1 VGNNRKAAVKKK
13 LNKLVPKRFKKKQ
26 KDLVVQ
32 ENVPRITNET
42 VAEHREE
49 VLKSARKYI
58 YPLQHSKHRIV
69 LVSTTLFVI
78 TLIAF
83 SAYCTLALYR
93 FQSSSTFLYRVSQVI
108 PFPIARTG
116 GKFIAYEN
124 YLFELRHYT
133 HYYETQL
140 KVNFD
145 SGKDKEQL
153 EQFKKRALDKV
164 ITDAYVK
171 QLAEEHGV
179 AVSDQEVEDQ
189 ITIVRNQNRLGSTE
203 KVFEDVIKD
212 YWGWSI
218 NDFKRSLRTTLL
230 AQKVVAKL
238 DTETTQKAEAAMA
251 EIKSGADFAEV
262 AKKYSEGPFL
272 TNNGELPF
280 PVDRTSKEIAA
291 QATDALF
298 KTQPG
303 QTTEIINTGFTLEI
317 YKNLETNGDKIRASR
332 IVLTFKPIE
341 DFVNDLKDKQKYTQY
356 IKLPET
362 TTTEDATIP
371 EETQ

>member
-1 VGNNRKAAVKKK
+1 MKKK
-13 LNKLVPKRFKKKQ
+13 LHKLVPKRLRRKEKG
-26 KDLVVQ
+26 LVVQ
-32 ENVPRITNET
+32 QNVPRITNET

-69 LVSTTLFVI
+69 LVSTGLFII
-78 TLIAF
+78 TIIAF
-83 SAYCTLALYR
+83 FAYCTLALYR
-93 FQSSSTFLYRVSQVI
+93 FQSSSTFLYRVTQVI
-108 PFPIARTG
+108 PFPVARTG
-116 GKFIAYEN
+116 GDFIAYEN

-153 EQFKKRALDKV
+153 DQFKKRALDKV
-164 ITDAYVK
+164 INDAYVK
-171 QLAEEHGV
+171 QLAAENNLS
-179 AVSDQEVEDQ
+179 VSDREIEDQ
-189 ITIVRNQNRLGSTE
+189 ITIVRNQNRLGSSE

-238 DTETTQKAEAAMA
+238 DVDANQKAEAALA
-251 EIKSGADFAEV
+251 ELKAGADFAAV
-262 AKKYSEGPFL
+262 ATKYSDGPYQP
-272 TNNGELPF
+272 NGGEIGF
-280 PVDRTSKEIAA
+280 PVDRTSKEVAA

-303 QTTEIINTGFTLEI
+303 QITEIINTGFTLEI
-317 YKNLETNGDKIRASR
+317 YKNLETNGDKIRAAR
-332 IVLTFKPIE
+332 IVVTFKNID

-356 IKLPET
+356 IKLQVATP
-362 TTTEDATIP
+362 TEDATIP
-371 EETQ
+371 EETPPQ

>member
-238 DTETTQKAEAAMA
+238 DTGRNQER
-251 EIKSGADFAEV
+251 G
-262 AKKYSEGPFL
+262 
-272 TNNGELPF
+272 
-280 PVDRTSKEIAA
+280 
-291 QATDALF
+291 
-298 KTQPG
+298 
-303 QTTEIINTGFTLEI
+303 
-317 YKNLETNGDKIRASR
+317 
-332 IVLTFKPIE
+332 
-341 DFVNDLKDKQKYTQY
+341 
-356 IKLPET
+356 
-362 TTTEDATIP
+362 
-371 EETQ
+371 

>member
-1 VGNNRKAAVKKK
+1 MKKR
-13 LNKLVPKRFKKKQ
+13 LNKLVPKRLRRNKAEGSVK
-26 KDLVVQ
+26 

-69 LVSTTLFVI
+69 LISTGLFIVAI
-78 TLIAF
+78 ISF

-93 FQSSSTFLYRVSQVI
+93 FQSSSTFLYRVTQVI

-116 GKFIAYEN
+116 GQFIAYEN

-140 KVNFD
+140 KVNFAN
-145 SGKDKEQL
+145 GKDKEQL
-153 EQFKKRALDKV
+153 NQFKKRALDK
-164 ITDAYVK
+164 IINDAYVK
-171 QLAEEHGV
+171 QLAAQHGIS
-179 AVSDQEVEDQ
+179 VSDQEVNEQ

-212 YWGWSI
+212 YWGWTVD
-218 NDFKRSLRTTLL
+218 DFKRSLRTTLL

-238 DTETTQKAEAAMA
+238 DTEANQKAESALA
-251 EIKSGADFAEV
+251 ELKGGADFATV
-262 AKKYSEGPFL
+262 AKKYSEDPSKDNG
-272 TNNGELPF
+272 GELGF
-280 PVDRTSKEIAA
+280 AVDRTSKEVSA

-298 KTQPG
+298 KLQPG
-303 QTTEIINTGFTLEI
+303 QITEIVNTGYTLEI
-317 YKNLETNGDKIRASR
+317 LKNIETNGDKIRAAR
-332 IVLTFKPIE
+332 IVINFKTI
-341 DFVNDLKDKQKYTQY
+341 DKFVNDLKEKQKYTQY

-362 TTTEDATIP
+362 NEPDGAEAPADTTG
-371 EETQ
+371 Q

>member
-1 VGNNRKAAVKKK
+1 MKLVKKK
-13 LNKLVPKRFKKKQ
+13 LRKLVPKRLKTGSKA
-26 KDLVVQ
+26 LVIQ

-69 LVSTTLFVI
+69 LISTGLFI
-78 TLIAF
+78 LTIISF
-83 SAYCTLALYR
+83 FIYCTLALYR
-93 FQSSSTFLYRVSQVI
+93 FQSSSTFLYRVTQVI

-116 GKFIAYEN
+116 GHFVAYEN

-153 EQFKKRALDKV
+153 EQFKKRALDKI

-171 QLAEEHGV
+171 QLADEHGIS
-179 AVSDQEVEDQ
+179 VSDREVEDQ

-203 KVFEDVIKD
+203 KVFEDVIRD

-218 NDFKRSLRTTLL
+218 HDFKRSLKTTLL

-238 DTETTQKAEAAMA
+238 DIEANQKAEAALA
-251 EIKSGADFAEV
+251 ELKAGADFATV
-262 AKKYSEGPFL
+262 ATKYSDGPYQA
-272 TNNGELPF
+272 NGGEIGF
-280 PVDRTSKEIAA
+280 PVDRTSKEISA

-303 QTTEIINTGFTLEI
+303 QLTEIVNTGFTLEI
-317 YKNLETNGDKIRASR
+317 YKNLETNGDKIRAAR
-332 IVLTFKPIE
+332 IVITFKNIDE
-341 DFVNDLKDKQKYTQY
+341 FVNDLKEKQKYTQY

-362 TTTEDATIP
+362 TPTEDATIP
-371 EETQ
+371 EETNP